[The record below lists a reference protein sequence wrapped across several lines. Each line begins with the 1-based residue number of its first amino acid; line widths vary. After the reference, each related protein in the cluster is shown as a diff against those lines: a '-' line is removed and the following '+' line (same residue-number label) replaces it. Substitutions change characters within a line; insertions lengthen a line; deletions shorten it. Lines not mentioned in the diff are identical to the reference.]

1 MSTNVIHLA
10 EYDHESDMKP
20 NRQHQDD
27 VNLEKDDESTV
38 GIKSKK
44 SGRKKN
50 IWLIFTANIL
60 TESIEQGFLVRNGSN
75 EHQSAWKDY

>member
-27 VNLEKDDESTV
+27 VNFENDDESTV

-44 SGRKKN
+44 SGRKKE
-50 IWLIFTANIL
+50 IF
-60 TESIEQGFLVRNGSN
+60 G
-75 EHQSAWKDY
+75 